1 MEKCHPMRRGIKQ
14 RQLGT
19 TNEGMIDEAYG
30 RSIGLGTPVINPS
43 ARILAKFFH
52 QLRPKFALILRGY

>member
-1 MEKCHPMRRGIKQ
+1 
-14 RQLGT
+14 
-19 TNEGMIDEAYG
+19 MIDEAYG